1 MVAADNSLVSVFP
14 IMALRMMLLI
24 GSACRQEYEVDPGH
38 ATRQWESW
46 NLNPGLSG
54 SRTLIPIPSLPS
66 NVTGASK
73 PVIRSV
79 LCLGSSLHPHCL
91 PSRVQL
97 HCHILYHR
105 SSSCLY

>member
-1 MVAADNSLVSVFP
+1 MVAADNSLISVLP

-54 SRTLIPIPSLPS
+54 SRTLTPIPSLPS